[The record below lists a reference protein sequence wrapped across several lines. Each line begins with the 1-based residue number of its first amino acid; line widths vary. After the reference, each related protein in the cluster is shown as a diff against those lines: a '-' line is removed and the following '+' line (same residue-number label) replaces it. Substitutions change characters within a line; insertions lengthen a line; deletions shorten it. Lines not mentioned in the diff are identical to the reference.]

1 MLVFFPLNAID
12 AIYATN
18 ATNATN
24 TMQSTNAINTMQS
37 IQMTTTINND
47 DRQVGGSVENGI
59 HPTPIQELKLSTADQ
74 ETIDRHRGN
83 DSDEGT

>member
-1 MLVFFPLNAID
+1 
-12 AIYATN
+12 
-18 ATNATN
+18 
-24 TMQSTNAINTMQS
+24 MQS